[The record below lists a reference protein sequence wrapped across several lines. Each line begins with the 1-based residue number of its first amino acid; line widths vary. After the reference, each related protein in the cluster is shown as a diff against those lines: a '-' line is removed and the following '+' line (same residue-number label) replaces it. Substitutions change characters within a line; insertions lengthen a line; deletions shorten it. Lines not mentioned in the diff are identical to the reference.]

1 MHNTGMTALTQAH
14 LFGNNKVFEYE
25 EAYVLARMTAS
36 MAAKIVVGCNYG
48 SIFL

>member
-25 EAYVLARMTAS
+25 AYVLSRTTAS